1 MKDTYSIRIK
11 FNSAYYLAKM
21 ERPFS
26 DYNNLLKLQ
35 IKNKVIC
42 IKPKYESR
50 NQAALFTDYIVGN
63 MKNFLDESVGNA
75 RYFPCLIDGS
85 TDSSVTE
92 HEVVYVL
99 FFDNGLPVVKY
110 ASIES
115 VENANAGGVK
125 KSIGDMFGGFVNKW
139 KHASFPIPIAS
150 FLDVLSLIHCL
161 SIAFQQEEHDPVKA
175 V

>member
-11 FNSAYYLAKM
+11 FNSAYYLSKM

-26 DYNNLLKLQ
+26 GYNNLLKIQ
-35 IKNKVIC
+35 IKNKVTG
-42 IKPKYESR
+42 IKPTYESR
-50 NQAALFTDYIVGN
+50 NQAALFADYIVGK

-75 RYFPCLIDGS
+75 RYFPCLIGGS
-85 TDSSVTE
+85 TDSSITE
-92 HEVVYVL
+92 HAVVYVL

-125 KSIGDMFGGFVNKW
+125 KKYWGYVWGI
-139 KHASFPIPIAS
+139 
-150 FLDVLSLIHCL
+150 C
-161 SIAFQQEEHDPVKA
+161 E
-175 V
+175 